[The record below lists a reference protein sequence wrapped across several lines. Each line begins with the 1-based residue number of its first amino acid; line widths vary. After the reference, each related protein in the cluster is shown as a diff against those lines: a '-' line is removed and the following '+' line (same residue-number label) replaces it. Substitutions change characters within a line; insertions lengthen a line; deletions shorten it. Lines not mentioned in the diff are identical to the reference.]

1 MGNVCEGESDRY
13 GADSRDSKLYKV
25 PIKRNGHN
33 SRSNET
39 TNGAP
44 NP

>member
-25 PIKRNGHN
+25 PIKR
-33 SRSNET
+33 RNEQVNNT
-39 TNGAP
+39 TTGIK
-44 NP
+44 